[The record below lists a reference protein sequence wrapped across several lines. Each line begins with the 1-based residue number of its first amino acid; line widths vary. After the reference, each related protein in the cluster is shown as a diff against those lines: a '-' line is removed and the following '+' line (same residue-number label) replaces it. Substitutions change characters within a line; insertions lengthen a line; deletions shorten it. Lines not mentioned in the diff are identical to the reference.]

1 MFLNNYV
8 KTNKQKIESNRL
20 WNLGGNVSPSGQK
33 A

>member
-8 KTNKQKIESNRL
+8 KTNKQKIESNML
-20 WNLGGNVSPSGQK
+20 WNLSGNISPSGKK